1 MSWSE
6 LERLVSAAETRAE
19 VRRAV
24 RRCTSSQD
32 LITAARTLGFRITAA
47 DLKIAEVKHRVEH
60 RNHRL
65 RQHQRALGTACA
77 QQR

>member
-1 MSWSE
+1 
-6 LERLVSAAETRAE
+6 
-19 VRRAV
+19 V

-60 RNHRL
+60 RNRRL
-65 RQHQRALGTACA
+65 RQHQRSLGAA
-77 QQR
+77 

>member
-47 DLKIAEVKHRVEH
+47 DLKMAEVKHRVEH
-60 RNHRL
+60 RKRRP
-65 RQHQRALGTACA
+65 RQHQGSRGAA
-77 QQR
+77 

>member
-24 RRCTSSQD
+24 RRCTNSQD
-32 LITAARTLGFRITAA
+32 LITAARALGFRITAA
-47 DLKIAEVKHRVEH
+47 DLKSAEVKHRVEH
-60 RNHRL
+60 RNRRL
-65 RQHQRALGTACA
+65 RQHQGSTGAA
-77 QQR
+77 